1 MNKIIFL
8 LKQSQFCNFFIL
20 LTCFCV
26 ASANEDYEPV
36 ADLNIELAREETREN
51 LKYLLGAVLKKT
63 TTLQEKYGDFS
74 PYGAALFKD
83 GSVKYV
89 WYAKPGQVVSEP
101 AKSIP
106 LIRGALQSQVLSG
119 KIVGSAVV
127 YKYQKEAKQSLQLNV
142 ELEYQTGLALAYAS
156 EMIIDA
162 NNSVSWGESKQVN
175 FEPRV
180 FVLQEQST
188 EKSIENPAQN
198 PGSKVS
204 QKEKP
209 GIKG

>member
-1 MNKIIFL
+1 MVL
-8 LKQSQFCNFFIL
+8 LA
-20 LTCFCV
+20 CFGI
-26 ASANEDYEPV
+26 ASANEDYEPS

-51 LKYLLGAVLKKT
+51 LKYLLGVVLKKT
-63 TTLQEKYGDFS
+63 ASLQENHGDFA

-83 GSVKYV
+83 GTVKYV
-89 WYAKPGQVVSEP
+89 WYAKPGQIVTQP

-127 YKYQKEAKQSLQLNV
+127 YKYKNREQSDLQLNV

-156 EMIIDA
+156 EMTIDED
-162 NNSVSWGESKQVN
+162 NKISWGDNKQVN

-180 FVLQEQST
+180 FVLPESG
-188 EKSIENPAQN
+188 NGA
-198 PGSKVS
+198 GVS
-204 QKEKP
+204 QNSE
-209 GIKG
+209 IN